1 VVGTVVSAMAVD
13 VKALPAPARWR
24 HFFYVTSALTATEF
38 KLRYFGSVL
47 GYLWTL
53 LRPLMIFGVLYV
65 VFTEIFR
72 FGADVPHYAVMLLF
86 GLMIWNFFADATGS
100 SLPSLVQR
108 ESLLRK
114 VAFPRAAIPIAV
126 SMTAAANL
134 ILGLMVVFFF
144 ALLDGVAPRVSWLGI
159 IPIVLGI
166 LVFAAGLALL
176 LSALYVRFRDI
187 QPIWEVASQILFW
200 ATPIIY
206 TVEVVPDRM
215 RTAIMFNPLSVAIQQ
230 ARVWFVDPSA
240 PTPAEAIGGGERLL
254 IPLAIFVLTVLG
266 GIWVFKRF
274 EPGIAEEL

>member
-1 VVGTVVSAMAVD
+1 VVGTVVRAMAVD

-24 HFFYVTSALTATEF
+24 HFVYVTTALTATEF

-65 VFTEIFR
+65 VFTQIFR
-72 FGADVPHYAVMLLF
+72 FGGNVSHYAVMLLL
-86 GLMIWNFFADATGS
+86 GLILWNFFADATGS
-100 SLPSLVQR
+100 ALPSLVHR

-126 SMTAAANL
+126 AMTAAANL
-134 ILGLMVVFFF
+134 GLGLIVVLFF
-144 ALLDGVAPRVSWLGI
+144 ALMDGVTPRVSWLAML
-159 IPIVLGI
+159 PIVFGI

-176 LSALYVRFRDI
+176 LSALFVRFRDV
-187 QPIWEVASQILFW
+187 QPIWEVGSQLLFW
-200 ATPIIY
+200 GTPIIY
-206 TVEVVPDRM
+206 TVEVVPDSM

-230 ARVWFVDPSA
+230 ARHWFIDPSSA
-240 PTPAEAIGGGERLL
+240 TAAEAIGGGARLL
-254 IPLAIFVLTVLG
+254 APLALFVLIVGG

>member
-1 VVGTVVSAMAVD
+1 VVGTVVRAMAVD

-24 HFFYVTSALTATEF
+24 HFVYVTRALTATEF

-72 FGADVPHYAVMLLF
+72 FGGNVSHYPVMLLL
-86 GLMIWNFFADATGS
+86 GLILWNFFADATGS
-100 SLPSLVQR
+100 ALPSLVQR

-134 ILGLMVVFFF
+134 GLGLIVVVFFAF
-144 ALLDGVAPRVSWLGI
+144 MDGVTPRASWLAML
-159 IPIVLGI
+159 PIVFGV
-166 LVFAAGLALL
+166 LVLAAGLALL
-176 LSALYVRFRDI
+176 LSALYVRFRDV
-187 QPIWEVASQILFW
+187 QPIWEVVSQLLFW
-200 ATPIIY
+200 GTPIIY
-206 TVEVVPDRM
+206 TVEVVPERM

-230 ARVWFVDPSA
+230 ARHWFIDPSSA
-240 PTPAEAIGGGERLL
+240 TAAEAIGGGTRLL
-254 IPLAIFVLTVLG
+254 GPLAIFLLTIVA
-266 GIWVFKRF
+266 GIWVFTHS
-274 EPGIAEEL
+274 EAGIAEDL

>member
-24 HFFYVTSALTATEF
+24 HFVYVTSALTATEF
-38 KLRYFGSVL
+38 KLRYFGSIL
-47 GYLWTL
+47 GYFWTL

-72 FGADVPHYAVMLLF
+72 FGANVPHYPVMLLL
-86 GLMIWNFFADATGS
+86 GLIIWNFFADATNS
-100 SLPSLVQR
+100 ALPSLVQR

-134 ILGLMVVFFF
+134 GLGLIVVVFF
-144 ALLDGVAPRVSWLGI
+144 ALLDGVEVAASWLAVL
-159 IPIVLGI
+159 PIVLG
-166 LVFAAGLALL
+166 VFAFAAGLALL
-176 LSALYVRFRDI
+176 LSALFVRFRDVA
-187 QPIWEVASQILFW
+187 PIWEVGSQFLFW

-206 TVEVVPDRM
+206 TIEVVPDRL

-230 ARVWFVDPSA
+230 ARHWFVDPSSA
-240 PTPAEAIGGGERLL
+240 TAAEAIGGGARLL
-254 IPLAIFVLTVLG
+254 GPLAIFLFTIVA
-266 GIWVFKRF
+266 GIWVFKRA
-274 EPGIAEEL
+274 EPGIAEDL

>member
-1 VVGTVVSAMAVD
+1 MVGTVVSAMAVD

-72 FGADVPHYAVMLLF
+72 FGGDVPHYAVMLLL
-86 GLMIWNFFADATGS
+86 GLMVWNFFADATNS
-100 SLPSLVQR
+100 ALPSLVQR

-134 ILGLMVVFFF
+134 ILGLIVVFFF
-144 ALLDGVAPRVSWLGI
+144 ALMDGVTPQATWLGL
-159 IPIVLGI
+159 IPIVLGV

-187 QPIWEVASQILFW
+187 QPIWEVGSQLLFW
-200 ATPIIY
+200 GTPIIY
-206 TVEVVPDRM
+206 TIETVPDRM

-230 ARVWFVDPSA
+230 ARHWFVDPSA
-240 PTPAEAIGGGERLL
+240 ATAAEAIGGAERLL
-254 IPLAIFVLTVLG
+254 VPLAIFVLTVVG

-274 EPGIAEEL
+274 EPGIAEDL

>member
-1 VVGTVVSAMAVD
+1 MAVD

-24 HFFYVTSALTATEF
+24 HFIYVTSALTATEF

-53 LRPLMIFGVLYV
+53 LRPLMIFGVLYL

-72 FGADVPHYAVMLLF
+72 FGGNVPHYAVGLLL
-86 GLMIWNFFADATGS
+86 GLILWNFFADATNS
-100 SLPSLVQR
+100 ALPSLVQR

-134 ILGLMVVFFF
+134 ILGLIVVVFF
-144 ALLDGVAPRVSWLGI
+144 ALIDGVTPSLPWLAM
-159 IPIVLGI
+159 IPIVLA
-166 LVFAAGLALL
+166 VMAFAAGLALL

-187 QPIWEVASQILFW
+187 QPIWEVGSQLLFW
-200 ATPIIY
+200 GTPIIY
-206 TVEVVPDRM
+206 TIETVPDRM

-230 ARVWFVDPSA
+230 ARHWFIDPSA
-240 PTPAEAIGGGERLL
+240 ATAAEAIGGAARLL
-254 IPLAIFVLTVLG
+254 VPLALFVLTILAG
-266 GIWVFKRF
+266 TLVFKHF
-274 EPGIAEEL
+274 EPGIAEDL